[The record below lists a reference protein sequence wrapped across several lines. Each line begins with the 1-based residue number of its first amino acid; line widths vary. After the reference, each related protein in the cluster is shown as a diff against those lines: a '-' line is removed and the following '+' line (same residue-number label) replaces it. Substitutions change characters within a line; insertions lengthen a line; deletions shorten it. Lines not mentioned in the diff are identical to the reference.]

1 MGTVEKLSLPML
13 PKSRV
18 ESSLFITKSNPQD
31 FVFLHTFLKSRRK
44 VKGTFGAL
52 KGKEYGHVRSCMALY
67 GLTRLCTIFRQ
78 RAAFICGIVCVRVR
92 DQQIFQQYRVTLHD
106 ILQQRWT
113 DSDAIKRLLS
123 KFEPILTITVN
134 SKHDEIGICKLEN
147 KYRFLKQKI

>member
-67 GLTRLCTIFRQ
+67 GLTRLCTRITL
-78 RAAFICGIVCVRVR
+78 
-92 DQQIFQQYRVTLHD
+92 VTI
-106 ILQQRWT
+106 ILVKK
-113 DSDAIKRLLS
+113 DSSRLSPNGMIWPEL
-123 KFEPILTITVN
+123 I
-134 SKHDEIGICKLEN
+134 
-147 KYRFLKQKI
+147 